1 MPCSNL
7 RAKIMID
14 TGVFERGGADT
25 MSRRMFY
32 LILGGILAFGFVAT
46 AFVSDMTATWHPNLW
61 MFLLVGLGVPAA
73 GICLS
78 HFSSN
83 PFLSFIGF
91 NMVVVAFGA
100 ILGPLIAEFKVNMPG
115 VVTQAATLTGI
126 VTAVMALAG
135 LTFPDFFSKIG
146 GALFAALLCL
156 VGVSLVSLFVPALAG
171 MTWIHYVAAGI
182 FALYIGFDMWRA
194 SQIPAT
200 LDNAV
205 DVAVSLYLDILNLF
219 LRILM
224 ILAQSKK

>member
-1 MPCSNL
+1 
-7 RAKIMID
+7 MID
-14 TGVFERGGADT
+14 AGVFERGGIDT

-32 LILGGILAFGFVAT
+32 LILGGILAFGFAAT
-46 AFVSDMTATWHPNLW
+46 AFVSDLTATWQPNVW
-61 MFLLVGLGVPAA
+61 VFLLVGLGLPLA
-73 GICLS
+73 GIYLS
-78 HFSSN
+78 QYSSN
-83 PFLSFIGF
+83 AFVSFIGF
-91 NMVVVAFGA
+91 NMVVIPFGA

-115 VVTQAATLTGI
+115 VVTEAAMLTGF

-135 LTFPDFFSKIG
+135 LAFPNFFSKIG
-146 GALFAALLCL
+146 GALFVALLCL
-156 VGVSLVSLFVPALAG
+156 IGVSLVSLFIPALAG
-171 MTWIHYVAAGI
+171 MTWIHYIAAAI

-224 ILAQSKK
+224 ILSKSRK